1 MWKIKEI
8 AFFLEKKCRKI
19 LLVQKKLVPLH
30 SQLRKEHLVC

>member
-8 AFFLEKKCRKI
+8 ALFLEKSAENF
-19 LLVQKKLVPLH
+19 VGSKKLVPLH

>member
-8 AFFLEKKCRKI
+8 ALFLEKSAEKFCKI
-19 LLVQKKLVPLH
+19 KKKLVPLH